1 MESINMNRV
10 YDYMFHLISEYAKL
24 QKFTPEKPSSAKEV
38 CAGSL
43 LCFAE
48 QKERELLE
56 KSRVV
61 VPSLDGPCKLPVAD
75 RNRLERLIQQKKK
88 SVEDVRYME
97 MTKSTERGSR

>member
-1 MESINMNRV
+1 MESISMDRI
-10 YDYMFHLISEYAKL
+10 YDYMFHLISEYSKL
-24 QKFTPEKPSSAKEV
+24 QKFKPEKPSSAKEV

-56 KSRVV
+56 RSRV
-61 VPSLDGPCKLPVAD
+61 VPSLDRPCKLPDAD

-88 SVEDVRYME
+88 TIEDVRYME
-97 MTKSTERGSR
+97 TTRTR